1 MKKIFLL
8 FLILA
13 AIVDVNAQVGNEWID
28 FSQSYFKIPVGKDG
42 IYKLDYTSLQSAGF
56 PVGSVD
62 PQRIQLFHRGV
73 QQAIYIEGESDGQFN
88 NTDFIEFYGRRNDG
102 TLDADLYKPASLQPH
117 KYYNLYNDTTSYF
130 LTIGAL
136 NGKRMVSFS
145 EDNTSG
151 LAAESY
157 HIDEKLQ
164 ILTAQYSTGN
174 EYGAEIRYTFFDGS
188 EGWTGS
194 QVVQSQSIDYSVT
207 GISNGYTSAG
217 NPQLELLLVG
227 RGPMNHVAEIY
238 AGASPR
244 LIGTVTFSG
253 YTAYTFTQELA
264 WSDVAAN
271 GSLAVRLKVI
281 GAAGGT
287 DRLSASYIKLR
298 YPQTIDALSL
308 TEKVL
313 RLDAKAGGKSYIQI
327 QNPPAGLR
335 LFDITNLSAVVR
347 IGTTSSSTLNAV
359 IPSTATSR
367 TIFAS
372 STVISP
378 EIKPVTFRYV
388 NPQDHNYIIISH
400 PLLRKAGGGYN
411 DPVKAYAEYRASTA
425 GGSYDTLVMNIGQLY
440 DQFNY
445 GETSPRGIYKFM
457 QYLAAKKLPRYLFII
472 GKGLEITQ
480 NYYRNPTSTAFSTYK
495 DFVPPAGHPAS
506 DSYYTAGLA
515 GTTDE
520 PAVATG
526 RITATKPAEVAAY
539 LNKVI
544 ETEARPYDDLRRKH
558 VLHLSG
564 GIEEGEPELFRSF
577 LEHFATIA
585 KGYHLGGK
593 VSAIAKRSTDI
604 ELINIAEEV
613 NQGLSLVTFF
623 GHASAVT
630 LDFDIGFVTDP
641 IMGYNNPNKYPMM
654 IMNGCS
660 AGAFF
665 ANRILFGEDWIL
677 ADKRGATAFIAHS
690 NLGFVSNLRIY
701 TENFYKVG
709 FGDSTF
715 IRKGIGDIQ
724 KETARRHIAQ
734 TGSSLANTTQVQQMV
749 LLGDP
754 AVPLFGAN
762 KSDLEVKNENV
773 YAEAFDGGV
782 ITASTDSFAIK
793 IIVRNFGQ
801 AKEDTM
807 RIEVKRYLNDN
818 SLIVYDS
825 LYPSTLYSDTLTFV
839 IRKGRENGGGNN
851 RFDITIDPDGVINEL
866 SETNNEASFTLPI
879 ASNSTKNLFPVDFAI
894 VHNTELTLSFQTTD
908 LLSGEREFF
917 IEIDTVNTFDSQY
930 KRTFTVKGTV
940 LARQVVTILQADTL
954 AFYWR
959 TKLAQPLAGE
969 SDAWVTSSFT
979 YIDNGPEGWAQ
990 VHFPQY
996 ISNETEGLVQDAASR
1011 KLNFKATVTPIDII
1025 TYGPNHIT
1033 TSTDVR
1039 IKISGAEYNLVRQGF
1054 YCRDNTI
1061 NLIAFDKSS
1070 TVPYIGILF
1079 KWYNRNG
1086 RSCGREPWVINSF
1099 YYTELITNNND
1110 DIRTYIDNVAE
1121 GDSVVLFSIG
1131 NANYSF
1137 WPAEAKTKLGELG
1150 VSVAQINSLASGE
1163 PVVIFGKKGAVAGTA
1178 KMLRANGTPIDAQ
1191 QLTVN
1196 KTITGRYTSGE
1207 MSSRLIGPAQAWQAV
1222 VKKTKQVEA
1231 NDVVS
1236 FDLLG
1241 VKLNG
1246 DEELIHPNFTSDLD
1260 LSDIDPAV
1268 YPYVK
1273 LVYKASDEIDLT
1285 AAQLG
1290 KWLVLYTPVPEGL
1303 LVSMNSKSPQSI
1315 DEGVVWE
1322 GKYGFINISDKEFTD
1337 SLSVRYE
1344 LFNKD
1349 QRKSQLAYRKIK
1361 APAPGD
1367 TTDFN
1372 LNLATADMAGLN
1384 DVNVFV
1390 NPQIIPEQYYDNNV
1404 LSLPDYL
1411 TVMLDEFDPV
1421 LDVTIDDRHVLN
1433 GDFVSNN
1440 PFILIQVWDENKK
1453 NFKQDIQGMK
1463 VYLTYPCEDETCTP
1477 TTVDLDASDVKWY
1490 PATATSDFRIEFK
1503 PVNLPVGKYTLRVE
1517 AADARNNT
1525 SGADPYLVDFVVT
1538 DETSVTI
1545 SEPYPNPSEAA
1556 FTFRVILSG
1565 QYTPQNF
1572 KLELVNVNGKLLHA
1586 FSQDDANDFHIGVN
1600 YLKWEGT
1607 DQQGNVLPNGVY
1619 IYKMQ
1624 FSVNGNQVIREGKL
1638 VLLR

>member
-1 MKKIFLL
+1 MKKIFLV
-8 FLILA
+8 FLVLA
-13 AIVDVNAQVGNEWID
+13 AIVEVNAQSGNEWID

-42 IYKLDYTSLQSAGF
+42 IYKLDYSSLQAAGF

-73 QQAIYIEGESDGQFN
+73 QQAIYVEGESDGQFN
-88 NTDFIEFYGRRNDG
+88 NADFIEFYGRRNDG

-136 NGKRMVSFS
+136 NGKRMVSFN

-157 HIDEKLQ
+157 HVDEKLQ
-164 ILTAQYSTGN
+164 LLTTQYSVGN
-174 EYGAEIRYTFFDGS
+174 DYGVEMRYTFFDGS
-188 EGWTGS
+188 EGWTGT
-194 QVVQSQSIDYSVT
+194 QVVQAQSIDYSVT
-207 GISNGYTSAG
+207 GISNGYTSGG

-238 AGASPR
+238 AGASLR
-244 LIGTVTFSG
+244 LVGTVSFSG
-253 YTAYTFTQELA
+253 YTTYTFTQELA
-264 WSDVAAN
+264 WTDIAAN
-271 GSLAVRLKVI
+271 GSLAVRIKVI
-281 GAAGGT
+281 GASGGT

-298 YPQTIDALSL
+298 YPQTTNATSL
-308 TEKVL
+308 TEKL
-313 RLDAKAGGKSYIQI
+313 FILNANPGGKSYIQI
-327 QNPPAGLR
+327 QNPAAGLR
-335 LFDITNLSAVVR
+335 LFDVTDPSAVVK
-347 IGTTSSSTLNAV
+347 IGTTSTTTLNAV
-359 IPSTATSR
+359 IPSTNTSR
-367 TIFAS
+367 KIFAAS
-372 STVISP
+372 VVTSP
-378 EIKPVTFRYV
+378 KIKPVTFRYI
-388 NPQDHNYIIISH
+388 NPRDHNYIVISH
-400 PLLRKAGGGYN
+400 PLLRKAGGGYS
-411 DPVKAYAEYRASTA
+411 DPVKAYAEYRASSA
-425 GGSYDTLVMNIGQLY
+425 GGGYDTLVVNVGQLY

-445 GETSPRGIYKFM
+445 GETSPRAIYKFM
-457 QYLAAKKLPRYLFII
+457 RYLAATNLPRYLFII
-472 GKGLEITQ
+472 GKGLEVTQ
-480 NYYRNPTSTAFSTYK
+480 NYYRNPTSASFATFK
-495 DFVPPAGHPAS
+495 DLVPPAGNPGS
-506 DSYYTAGLA
+506 DSYYTAGIA
-515 GTTDE
+515 GTTDD

-526 RITATKPAEVAAY
+526 RITATKPADVAAY

-544 ETEARPYDDLRRKH
+544 ETEARPFDDLRRKH

-577 LEHFATIA
+577 LQDFATIA
-585 KGYHLGGK
+585 KSYHLGGK

-613 NQGLSLVTFF
+613 NKGINLVTFF
-623 GHASAVT
+623 GHASATT

-665 ANRILFGEDWIL
+665 ANRLLFGEDWIL
-677 ADKRGATAFIAHS
+677 AANKGATAFIAHS
-690 NLGFVSNLRIY
+690 YLGFVSNLRIY
-701 TENFYKVG
+701 TDNFYKVG

-715 IRKGIGDIQ
+715 IHKGIGDIQ

-762 KSDLEVKNENV
+762 KSDLEVKNGNV
-773 YAEAFDGGV
+773 YAEAFDGGA
-782 ITASTDSFAIK
+782 ITASTDSFALK

-839 IRKGRENGGGNN
+839 IRKGRENAGGNN

-866 SETNNEASFTLPI
+866 SENNNGASLTLPI
-879 ASNSTKNLFPVDFAI
+879 ASNGTKNLFPIDFAI

-908 LLSGEREFF
+908 LLSAERDF
-917 IEIDTVNTFDSQY
+917 IIEVDTVNTFDSQY
-930 KRTFTVKGTV
+930 KKTFTVKGTV
-940 LARQVVTILQADTL
+940 LARQSITVLQADTL

-996 ISNETEGLVQDAASR
+996 TTNTTEGLVQDATLR
-1011 KLNFKATVTPIDII
+1011 KLNFKETVTPVEII
-1025 TYGPNHIT
+1025 TYGPNHVT
-1033 TSTDVR
+1033 TNTDVR

-1054 YCRDNTI
+1054 FCRDNTI
-1061 NLIAFDKSS
+1061 NLIAFDKNS
-1070 TVPYIGILF
+1070 TVPYIGIPF
-1079 KWYNRNG
+1079 KWYDRKG

-1099 YYTELITNNND
+1099 AYTELITTNND
-1110 DIRTYIDNVAE
+1110 DIRTYVDNIPV

-1131 NANYSF
+1131 NANYPL
-1137 WPAEAKTKLGELG
+1137 WPAAAKTKLGELG
-1150 VSVAQINSLASGE
+1150 ISVTQINVLASGE
-1163 PVVIFGKKGAVAGTA
+1163 PVVIFGKKGAAAGTA
-1178 KMLRANGTPIDAQ
+1178 KIYRASGTPINAQ

-1207 MSSRLIGPAQAWQAV
+1207 MTSKVIGPAQAWQAV
-1222 VKKTKQVEA
+1222 VKKTKQVEVSDA
-1231 NDVVS
+1231 VS

-1246 DEELIHPNFTSDLD
+1246 DEEIIHQNFTSDLD
-1260 LSDIDPAV
+1260 LSGIDASV
-1268 YPYVK
+1268 YPYVR
-1273 LVYKASDEIDLT
+1273 LVYKTSDQLNLT
-1285 AAQLG
+1285 AAQLR

-1303 LVSMNSKSPQSI
+1303 LVSMNSQSSQNI
-1315 DEGVVWE
+1315 VEGVEWP
-1322 GKYGFINISDKEFTD
+1322 GKYGFINISDKAFTD

-1349 QRKSQLAYRKIK
+1349 QRKSQLAYMKIK
-1361 APAPGD
+1361 PPAPGD
-1367 TTDFN
+1367 TTGFN
-1372 LNLATADMAGLN
+1372 INIATTDMAGLN

-1390 NPQIIPEQYYDNNV
+1390 NPQITPEQYYDNNM

-1411 TVMLDEFDPV
+1411 TVTVDGFDPV

-1433 GDFVSNN
+1433 GDFVSSN
-1440 PFILIQVWDENKK
+1440 PFILIRVWDENKK
-1453 NFKQDIQGMK
+1453 NFKQDLQGMK

-1477 TTVDLDASDVKWY
+1477 STVDLSASDVTWY

-1517 AADARNNT
+1517 AADARNNA
-1525 SGADPYLVDFVVT
+1525 SGADPYLVDFVVS

-1545 SEPYPNPSEAA
+1545 SEPYPNPSASD

-1565 QYTPQNF
+1565 QYIPENF
-1572 KLELVNVNGKLLHA
+1572 NLELVDVNGKLLHA
-1586 FSQDDANDFHIGVN
+1586 FSQEDANDFHIGVN
-1600 YLKWEGT
+1600 YLKWDGT
-1607 DQQGNVLPNGVY
+1607 DLQGNVLPNGVY

-1624 FSVNGNQVIREGKL
+1624 LSVNGNQVIREGKL
-1638 VLLR
+1638 VLVR